1 MPRKPNSG
9 EPAWIDPD
17 DAPELGEAFFT
28 RADIFD
34 GDRLVSRG
42 RPRLDKPKRQI
53 TLRLDAD
60 VIDGLRA
67 TGPGWQTRANAA
79 LAAWLARGAGA

>member
-1 MPRKPNSG
+1 MPRKPGSG
-9 EPAWIDPD
+9 ELAWTDPD

-28 RADIFD
+28 RADVLD

-60 VIDGLRA
+60 VVDGLRA
-67 TGPGWQTRANAA
+67 TGPGWQTRASAA
-79 LAAWLARGAGA
+79 LAAWLASGAGA

>member
-28 RADIFD
+28 RADVFE

-42 RPRLDKPKRQI
+42 GPKLDKPKRQI
-53 TLRLDAD
+53 TLRLEHRAEKWEPVFRKDDANSK
-60 VIDGLRA
+60 I
-67 TGPGWQTRANAA
+67 
-79 LAAWLARGAGA
+79 